1 MSLLLGGAV
10 IGKAAAP
17 PISPMSLSGSLSAT
31 NSGGTVTSATRTVT
45 VPAGNSGIFTFAN
58 YADNGVV
65 TTTQYSRNGGA
76 FTTITDGADTVAF
89 SNGDTIAVRTNSV
102 GVGES
107 RAFNVIDKTS
117 GTTIEAVSHIYA

>member
-89 SNGDTIAVRTNSV
+89 SNSDTIAVRTNSV
-102 GVGES
+102 GPGEG
-107 RAFNVIDKTS
+107 RTINVIDKTTS
-117 GTTIEAVSHIYA
+117 GIIQTVDQTYA